1 MKQSLS
7 SEKTDSRTKRTEMYI
22 AILAALGE
30 SSADW
35 DSKIPDYLNAMTYK
49 VVGLKNEKD
58 GWKNEISGVR
68 AELGRLESLLAQ
80 SETEVKA
87 GRETILRLVAETEKI
102 HESECQLKVQISTLE
117 GEKSAGDSTIE
128 GLNLKL
134 VNFCVCKNRRHN
146 FVSQ

>member
-1 MKQSLS
+1 M
-7 SEKTDSRTKRTEMYI
+7 
-22 AILAALGE
+22 
-30 SSADW
+30 
-35 DSKIPDYLNAMTYK
+35 
-49 VVGLKNEKD
+49 KNEV
-58 GWKNEISGVR
+58 SAVR
-68 AELGRLESLLAQ
+68 AELGRLELLLVQ

-134 VNFCVCKNRRHN
+134 VNFCVCRNRRQS